1 MKTAPSG
8 DEPVAETNLG
18 TVEVANVG
26 STEDDRQRDK
36 EETLTSPPT
45 DDRIGN
51 ETVSQNLT
59 RAQISVVKT
68 LVYITGCF
76 TLCWMPMYLYYLLST
91 FEVGRI
97 ISALTVLVRFGF
109 NALLYGTFK
118 TPVFPRYFALSFKF

>member
-1 MKTAPSG
+1 
-8 DEPVAETNLG
+8 VAETNLG

-26 STEDDRQRDK
+26 STEDDSQRDK

-68 LVYITGCF
+68 LVYITVCF

-97 ISALTVLVRFGF
+97 ISALTVLVRFRL
-109 NALLYGTFK
+109 NAVLYGTFK
-118 TPVFPRYFALSFKF
+118 TPVFPRYFAF